1 MFEMVDVAEALGVT
15 AVVTFCLNETA
26 EVRLR
31 IVLHYH

>member
-26 EVRLR
+26 EVRLL